1 MNKVEILKED
11 SLESFMNEEQ
21 LVAVFTTSGCRKC
34 ISVLPKLYEAGEHL
48 KIVVVDSDVH
58 VKSMS
63 YYPRG
68 ASFYPTLA
76 YFKEGKFIK
85 TVSTEDIKGKRLW
98 K

>member
-11 SLESFMNEEQ
+11 SLESFMKEEQ
-21 LVAVFTTSGCRKC
+21 LVAVFITSRCKKC
-34 ISVLPKLYEAGEHL
+34 ISIIPKLYEAGEHL
-48 KIVVVDSDVH
+48 KIVVIDSDVH

>member
-11 SLESFMNEEQ
+11 SLEDYMDEEY
-21 LVAVFTTSGCRKC
+21 LIVVFTLRGCGKC
-34 ISVLPKLYEAGEHL
+34 KSIIPDLYKAGDHH
-48 KIVVVDSDVH
+48 KIVVVDSDIH
-58 VKSMS
+58 VRSMS

-68 ASFYPTLA
+68 ETFYPTLA

-85 TVSTEDIKGKRLW
+85 TVSMEDIKGKRLW

>member
-11 SLESFMNEEQ
+11 SLDNYMNEEH
-21 LVAVFTTSGCRKC
+21 LVVVFTTSGCGKC
-34 ISVLPKLYEAGEHL
+34 KLIIPELYKAGEHH
-48 KIVVVDSDVH
+48 KIVVVDSDIH
-58 VKSMS
+58 VRSMS